1 MAELS
6 VAIVAED
13 NDQRA
18 VMQVLVEGTSVARV
32 VHVSSNYPST
42 TGDPMMNRIQ
52 ALKPN
57 VIFIDIPASNPGPAL
72 HAIELMHQEHPE
84 PAIFALGPLSQPQ
97 VIVNAMRVGAKEFI
111 QRPATTT
118 DLLEAFVRLSSAQ
131 RKVRRE
137 GVRGK
142 VFAVVNAKGGSGAT
156 TIAVNVALALQAAHG
171 NTALIDLAPLG
182 HAALHLNLKAPFTIL
197 DALRNLHRMDSSLLE
212 SFMFRHP
219 AGLQLMAGNATP
231 SVNEPSASEYARL
244 FDMVGNQF
252 RYVVVDVS
260 SRVDSLTRLVTSLS
274 EAVLLVAHADVA
286 SLWSASRV
294 VQFLGE
300 AEGHDRVKLILNRY
314 RKMPGFDETEA
325 ESASGARLFWRVPNY
340 FAAISGAIDRG
351 IPVMQQSNTEVART
365 FSTLASTLTQ
375 NDDDVKRTSRS
386 LFRSIQ

>member
-1 MAELS
+1 
-6 VAIVAED
+6 
-13 NDQRA
+13 
-18 VMQVLVEGTSVARV
+18 
-32 VHVSSNYPST
+32 
-42 TGDPMMNRIQ
+42 
-52 ALKPN
+52 
-57 VIFIDIPASNPGPAL
+57 
-72 HAIELMHQEHPE
+72 
-84 PAIFALGPLSQPQ
+84 
-97 VIVNAMRVGAKEFI
+97 
-111 QRPATTT
+111 
-118 DLLEAFVRLSSAQ
+118 
-131 RKVRRE
+131 
-137 GVRGK
+137 
-142 VFAVVNAKGGSGAT
+142 
-156 TIAVNVALALQAAHG
+156 
-171 NTALIDLAPLG
+171 
-182 HAALHLNLKAPFTIL
+182 LHLNLKAPFTIL

-375 NDDDVKRTSRS
+375 NDEDVKRTSRS